1 MGVVWQPLV
10 WGERWIYQQAD
21 GQLSRRGGVGLLAQ
35 LLEWVHKAVS
45 RSTGLAA
52 QGNGFFLLEPQF
64 PHLEI
69 GARSFLLKSCQQ
81 E

>member
-69 GARSFLLKSCQQ
+69 GARSFPLKNCQQ